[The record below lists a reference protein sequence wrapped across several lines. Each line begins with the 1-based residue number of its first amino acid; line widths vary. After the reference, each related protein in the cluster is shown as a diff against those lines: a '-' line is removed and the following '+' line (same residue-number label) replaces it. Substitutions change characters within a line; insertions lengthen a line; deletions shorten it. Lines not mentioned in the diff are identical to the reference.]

1 MDRNFKTFT
10 KYTVAARGNIIKP
23 SVIRVCLGLLAVC
36 LMMPGHRAQ
45 AEQKLQKTAPTTAL
59 TIALPNQHQHLALA
73 DLLRH
78 PAARTIT
85 IPFDVS
91 YKRSMQYRA
100 LPLRSI
106 LRDVHTFDTIQFK
119 AKDGFVATMPTKVLS
134 GAAEPWLALEPPNA
148 RWPALTPNGDSAGPF
163 YLVWLTAEGGAIKP
177 EQWPY
182 QIVSISAVL
191 PLEQRYPQIR
201 PDPALPADSAEYRGM
216 QSYIQQCASCHQINH
231 GGDANIGP
239 DLNLPFNP
247 TEYFQPEYLRLY
259 IRDPASVRAWPQMR
273 MPAFSPSAL
282 DDTQLNDL
290 LAYLRHMRSRKA
302 PTTAVST
309 AIKSKSDAT
318 VNTKENSKD
327 AGKNPQ
333 AEPAQ

>member
-1 MDRNFKTFT
+1 MNRNFKTVISCT
-10 KYTVAARGNIIKP
+10 AAAGGNSIKR
-23 SVIRVCLGLLAVC
+23 SAMRLCLGLLVTFLTTTSHQVKA
-36 LMMPGHRAQ
+36 GQ
-45 AEQKLQKTAPTTAL
+45 GSQKAAPTSVL

-163 YLVWLTAEGGAIKP
+163 YLVWLAAEGGTVQP

-182 QIVSISAVL
+182 QIVSISEVL

-201 PDPALPADSAEYRGM
+201 PDPDLPADSAEYRGM

-239 DLNLPFNP
+239 DLNLPLNP
-247 TEYFQPEYLRLY
+247 TEYFQPDYLRLY
-259 IRDPASVRAWPQMR
+259 IRNPASVRSWPQMR

-290 LAYLRHMRSRKA
+290 LAYLRHMRSKKVA
-302 PTTAVST
+302 TTDVPT
-309 AIKSKSDAT
+309 AITSRSDAKLS
-318 VNTKENSKD
+318 NEENSKD
-327 AGKNPQ
+327 AGKKPQ
-333 AEPAQ
+333 AEPAP